1 MYERAIRVTRA
12 HFPLGWKW
20 FRVKGGRPPMTVW
33 TGLYPRPSR
42 SAGRAERFTY
52 GKLNLML
59 PLPSTARI
67 SPPGRKMFTTTASYL
82 AREGKAPLNAPWHSQ
97 WTRPVCGRPILVPGI
112 HRRPIPTKPCF
123 RPSWPFPN
131 TGSPSPSPMS
141 SLSST
146 ECRVFT
152 THLFLLLLRIFLRS
166 RSRTIL
172 SRSLDIQLRFD
183 LDLLSTSDASDVSK
197 RT

>member
-1 MYERAIRVTRA
+1 
-12 HFPLGWKW
+12 
-20 FRVKGGRPPMTVW
+20 MTVW

-123 RPSWPFPN
+123 RPFPN
-131 TGSPSPSPMS
+131 TSSALHLQCPRSPSVAEYSPPTS
-141 SLSST
+141 SFFSAFSYALVHAQS
-146 ECRVFT
+146 
-152 THLFLLLLRIFLRS
+152 FLAW
-166 RSRTIL
+166 
-172 SRSLDIQLRFD
+172 
-183 LDLLSTSDASDVSK
+183 STSNYDSIWIFYPRGCGQRCPIHVTYETS
-197 RT
+197 RCGTTVWQVFVVLHWY

>member
-1 MYERAIRVTRA
+1 MKSVRTGDSRDGCTLSTWLE
-12 HFPLGWKW
+12 W

-131 TGSPSPSPMS
+131 TGSPSPISNVLTLRVSRIHHPPLPSSPPHFLTLSFTHNPFSLAWHPTTIRFGS
-141 SLSST
+141 SIHVGTRLNT
-146 ECRVFT
+146 
-152 THLFLLLLRIFLRS
+152 
-166 RSRTIL
+166 
-172 SRSLDIQLRFD
+172 
-183 LDLLSTSDASDVSK
+183 
-197 RT
+197 

>member
-1 MYERAIRVTRA
+1 M
-12 HFPLGWKW
+12 KW
-20 FRVKGGRPPMTVW
+20 RSVGTDCTWRLRTVSTVGKRFRVKGGRPPMTVW
-33 TGLYPRPSR
+33 TGLYPGPSR

-112 HRRPIPTKPCF
+112 HRRPIPTEPCF

-131 TGSPSPSPMS
+131 TGSPLHLTLCPHSP
-141 SLSST
+141 
-146 ECRVFT
+146 RVSRIRHPPLPFSY
-152 THLFLLLLRIFLRS
+152 THFLTRS

-172 SRSLDIQLRFD
+172 SPTPISISIFYPL
-183 LDLLSTSDASDVSK
+183 DASTDI
-197 RT
+197 

>member
-1 MYERAIRVTRA
+1 
-12 HFPLGWKW
+12 
-20 FRVKGGRPPMTVW
+20 MTVW

-123 RPSWPFPN
+123 RPFPN
-131 TGSPSPSPMS
+131 TGSALHLQCPRSPSVAYSPPTS
-141 SLSST
+141 SFFSAFSYA
-146 ECRVFT
+146 
-152 THLFLLLLRIFLRS
+152 

-172 SRSLDIQLRFD
+172 SRLVDIQLRFD
-183 LDLLSTSDASDVSK
+183 LDLLSTRMRSEMSDTRNVRDE
-197 RT
+197 